1 MSQIKTTEIAGD
13 VAVGRHVV
21 TGGNAK
27 IQGGAIVKR
36 NLKVEGWLDA
46 PNIKGPVKGFFK
58 SEEQLNAA
66 FPLPKRGWWAL
77 VGATLPATLW
87 IVERDEQGIDRWVS
101 TGKTAGTP
109 TVEASWCMEAIENLS
124 EELDDVVKPDIT
136 QNTSDISGI
145 KTDISAIKAE
155 QKTQNEEIEAIKLET
170 GQNSLE
176 LSTLPSKLE
185 EIRLEVRQNSTSISL
200 LPTKQ
205 DVKAVSDRAEFGV
218 ELAGEAVEGVDT
230 INDMRGKADGFAPLD
245 GTGKVP
251 ARHLPGYVD
260 DVVEFGAVVSE
271 VEMLPITLYQSTD
284 AGCMVV
290 YDSDRNVF
298 LLAVSKVAVS
308 GEHIDKWHHE
318 ILQPAKP
325 QYTPAAP
332 DDTADPTSPADPAEQ
347 SEPAPLSVENEAP
360 AFGTYWQIEGG
371 ETILLKRAFTFY
383 GSWGDGETF
392 GTEAEA
398 GGRTPESGKVYSC
411 TSNNKTYRWGARQ
424 LVVIGSD
431 LSLGYTA
438 NTAFPGDEGSGLAT
452 SVGQLNENVD
462 RINERINRGD
472 NRDIKPFDGIW
483 DGTGNAPTSGV
494 WYCPSDAYDG
504 KWCFKSFGETRKFYG
519 YAEEDYNTDE
529 TAISGLYRCDKTLY
543 SVDAEGIEPH
553 VTNKDVTESI
563 GKAGGIASLGE
574 DGKLTKTQMPS
585 TGFHNLGRLYHDE
598 GTDEVTKEMAQA
610 LMKESGQLEP
620 GDIVTYRDNTG
631 WRTMQYD
638 SHTDVEAWPDVSIRL
653 LDLQWEQAGGSVI
666 VSGETYG
673 LNGINDLSL
682 AEAMEILSYKPLCDS
697 PNLYGGKF
705 SNLTMRTL
713 LPIRSEGWTQDL
725 QNTFLRMEKLEVLQF
740 ARDWIAVYKAFN
752 TFSNCNKLREI
763 KGIIGIR
770 LNNGRSECEHIFFGA
785 TALEEVRVQTSQ
797 SLNLRS
803 PSRLSLTSMQYLVAN
818 ASNGTKVI
826 TITVHPDVYAKLT
839 GDTTNAAAA
848 ALTADE
854 LAQWQEVLGQAVA
867 KNISFATA

>member
-1 MSQIKTTEIAGD
+1 MTEIAGD

-46 PNIKGPVKGFFK
+46 PNIKGPAKGFFK

-124 EELDDVVKPDIT
+124 EELDNVVKPDIA

-176 LSTLPSKLE
+176 LSTLPSTLD
-185 EIRLEVRQNSTSISL
+185 EIRLEVRQNSTSISV

-205 DVKAVSDRAEFGV
+205 DVKAVSDRAEFGA
-218 ELAGEAVEGVDT
+218 ELAGEAVEGVGT
-230 INDMRGKADGFAPLD
+230 INDMRGKANGFAPLD

-271 VEMLPITLYQSTD
+271 VEMLPITLFQSTD

-360 AFGTYWQIEGG
+360 AVGTYWQIEGG
-371 ETILLKRAFTFY
+371 ETILLKKAFTFY

-411 TSNNKTYRWGARQ
+411 TSSNKTYRWGARQ

-431 LSLGYTA
+431 LALGHTA

-462 RINERINRGD
+462 RINERIHRGD
-472 NRDIKPFDGIW
+472 NRGIKPFDGIW

-494 WYCPSDAYDG
+494 WYCPSDVYDG

-529 TAISGLYRCDKTLY
+529 TAISGLYRCDKALY

-553 VTNKDVTESI
+553 VTKKDATESI
-563 GKAGGIASLGE
+563 DRAKLQLFNDTWDVLVGGNG
-574 DGKLTKTQMPS
+574 
-585 TGFHNLGRLYHDE
+585 Y
-598 GTDEVTKEMAQA
+598 
-610 LMKESGQLEP
+610 
-620 GDIVTYRDNTG
+620 
-631 WRTMQYD
+631 YD
-638 SHTDVEAWPDVSIRL
+638 PAAAPDADHPYL
-653 LDLQWEQAGGSVI
+653 
-666 VSGETYG
+666 
-673 LNGINDLSL
+673 LNGLW
-682 AEAMEILSYKPLCDS
+682 LSYKEAIKIVAYANTPIDDV
-697 PNLYGGKF
+697 PYAFVQANV
-705 SNLTMRTL
+705 RTL
-713 LPIRSEGWTQDL
+713 IPPPTPGSGWSGHAVWKMTFVGSAIETLVFTSESYVTLD
-725 QNTFLRMEKLEVLQF
+725 NTFHFCERLKTIKNPIHLNRVTSG
-740 ARDWIAVYKAFN
+740 
-752 TFSNCNKLREI
+752 TFTRC
-763 KGIIGIR
+763 
-770 LNNGRSECEHIFFGA
+770 A
-785 TALEEVRVQTSQ
+785 ALEEISIADLHTDISFADSPLLSMTSV
-797 SLNLRS
+797 SYMVEHATGS
-803 PSRLSLTSMQYLVAN
+803 SA
-818 ASNGTKVI
+818 I
-826 TITVHPDVYAKLT
+826 TITLHPDAYARV
-839 GDTTNAAAA
+839 TNAILAAA
-848 ALTADE
+848 N
-854 LAQWQEVLGQAVA
+854 A
-867 KNISFATA
+867 KQITIASA